1 MQVIKGT
8 YEAEV
13 KIFGSVA
20 VQNKAKML
28 IDDAVM
34 RSGQNYIRGGTEK
47 GKKCGFGKRKKKTV
61 DCLSIRSV
69 VCWSVFILV
78 FC

>member
-1 MQVIKGT
+1 MIKGA

-28 IDDAVM
+28 IDDVVT
-34 RSGQNYIRGGTEK
+34 RSGQNYNRGGIEK
-47 GKKCGFGKRKKKTV
+47 GKEFV
-61 DCLSIRSV
+61 
-69 VCWSVFILV
+69 
-78 FC
+78 